1 MKVSKTVEGCQEIMK
16 ILAEQG
22 FTNSVSVGELRR
34 IIILLRGGDPRTFK
48 NWVSNLKVLGYLK
61 VKNVNVFML
70 NFSHCPEALTYL
82 VKPSQKKLL

>member
-22 FTNSVSVGELRR
+22 FTNSVSQTELKRV
-34 IIILLRGGDPRTFK
+34 IKILRGGDPRTYK
-48 NWVSNLKVLGYLK
+48 NWLDNLTVLGYLK
-61 VKNVNVFML
+61 VKNASVFML
-70 NFSHCPEALTYL
+70 NFSRCPEALTLL